1 PNVELVNEQAECQ
14 KVIGVSICHAH
25 MSTSCNSSDNLTKTD
40 IGEKTLPEIEVSTQ
54 ETSTSSSTPSIQKSH
69 TSSHSMTASGNSED
83 IIGECNKSSGLKKVS
98 EVEVSEVSTSL
109 PETETINISNKSR
122 PSISVLPDDPKEK
135 QKHVIKMVLEKAPN
149 LSLKYSSGD
158 NDYFDCSI
166 TCPLCNNNHKNEN
179 IKNYIKDS
187 NSESI
192 ELISGATHL
201 SPEAISVII
210 TVEGSAN
217 ALPNLAKKYNVS
229 YAQIR
234 EIWEFAIAIN
244 N

>member
-149 LSLKYSSGD
+149 LSLKYSS
-158 NDYFDCSI
+158 
-166 TCPLCNNNHKNEN
+166 
-179 IKNYIKDS
+179 
-187 NSESI
+187 
-192 ELISGATHL
+192 ATHL